1 MRLPMSSTV
10 PSTVGASARN
20 LILANIIT
28 LIAALV
34 FQWEVAWLL
43 WPYWIQSVIIGIYA
57 RKRMLDL
64 AQFST
69 DGFTSNDQPVPENE
83 QGKRSTANFFVL
95 HYGGFHLGYLV
106 FLLAEHRVSGLWNM
120 SILLACGVS
129 FVLSQRTTYAVQHA
143 ADLRGKPNLGSDVH
157 ALCAH
162 PADASRD
169 HFRQWTGRRRL
180 HAGVVHRAENAVG
193 HRPGSLGPQG
203 RRENRIACGP
213 HARAAM
219 TPGRRHENAG
229 TRPAFRETSRWLQ
242 QVQPF
247 NCPSAARPLSRA
259 RANTVSCAL
268 PTLPTRSCDQIFSA
282 ADCIARP

>member
-43 WPYWIQSVIIGIYA
+43 WPFWIQSVIIGIYA

-143 ADLRGKPNLGSDVH
+143 ADLRGKPNLGKLMFMPYVRILPMHLGIIFGSGLGGGAFMLVLFTALKTLSDI
-157 ALCAH
+157 ALDH
-162 PADASRD
+162 WDRKDAEKTTSR
-169 HFRQWTGRRRL
+169 
-180 HAGVVHRAENAVG
+180 AGN
-193 HRPGSLGPQG
+193 
-203 RRENRIACGP
+203 
-213 HARAAM
+213 
-219 TPGRRHENAG
+219 TPG
-229 TRPAFRETSRWLQ
+229 P
-242 QVQPF
+242 P
-247 NCPSAARPLSRA
+247 
-259 RANTVSCAL
+259 
-268 PTLPTRSCDQIFSA
+268 
-282 ADCIARP
+282 